1 MSDLPQPEDST
12 PDGNWIDEIVPEP
25 IKDSATDSPGARPRR
40 RVAPGN
46 PIVLVETAFL
56 ASAAS
61 LIWFIN
67 FYFPL
72 GPLLQI
78 FFPAPIALIYQRWGQ
93 RAAWM
98 AALVSGLLLTIMMGP
113 VRSIQYTVP
122 YGLLGVLLGYLW
134 TRKARWRVG
143 IFWGTILA
151 TLGSFFRIWLVSL
164 LLGDDLWLY
173 STSQVTGFLEWLLA
187 TPLLARLM
195 IEPSLGIVQLFAFGL
210 IVLRNWFYLF
220 AVHVAAWFLF
230 ERLGDPISDPPRWVQ
245 AIFDEA

>member
-1 MSDLPQPEDST
+1 MSDLPRPEDST
-12 PDGNWIDEIVPEP
+12 PDGNWIDDIVPEP
-25 IKDSATDSPGARPRR
+25 VAHSNTDSIKVRPRR

-61 LIWFIN
+61 LIWFVN

-72 GPLLQI
+72 GPVLQI
-78 FFPAPIALIYQRWGQ
+78 FFPTPIALIYLRWGQ

-134 TRKARWRVG
+134 TRQAPWRVG
-143 IFWGTILA
+143 IVLGTILA

-173 STSQVTGFLEWLLA
+173 STSQVTGFLEWLFVKLG
-187 TPLLARLM
+187 LM
-195 IEPSLGIVQLFAFGL
+195 LEPSLGIVQLLALGL
-210 IVLRNWFYLF
+210 IVLRNWIYLF
-220 AVHVAAWFLF
+220 AVHVAAWYLF
-230 ERLGDPISDPPRWVQ
+230 AHLGDPIPDPPGWVQ
-245 AIFDEA
+245 ALFDEA

>member
-1 MSDLPQPEDST
+1 MSDLPQPEESNGD
-12 PDGNWIDEIVPEP
+12 WIEDIVPTP
-25 IKDSATDSPGARPRR
+25 SPARIPRR
-40 RVAPGN
+40 AAPGS

-61 LIWFIN
+61 LIWFVN

-72 GPLLQI
+72 GPVLQI
-78 FFPAPIALIYQRWGQ
+78 FFPAPIALIYLRWGK

-98 AALVSGLLLTIMMGP
+98 TALVSGLLLTIMMGP

-134 TRKARWRVG
+134 NRQAPWRVG
-143 IFWGTILA
+143 IVLGTLLA

-173 STSQVTGFLEWLLA
+173 STSQVTGFLDWLFVKLGLTLEPTLA
-187 TPLLARLM
+187 L
-195 IEPSLGIVQLFAFGL
+195 VQLFAFGL
-210 IVLRNWFYLF
+210 IVLRNWIYLF

-230 ERLGDPISDPPRWVQ
+230 ERLGDPIPDPPRWVQ
-245 AIFDEA
+245 ALFDEA